1 MSGDRGDRGVLRS
14 PFYVLRSCPGL
25 RPVVGLWFHA
35 RPEIQNEPRVY
46 HSRAL
51 GEGDNT
57 SHVGFG
63 EVLPIQAVEEGRF
76 GFVQFA
82 ARDLAA
88 SSKVFGTKTSK
99 AFGDIARRGR
109 GRPSELIAKSKI
121 SRGRA
126 RLSECEDFALHF
138 IRELPSF
145 KLLETCG
152 CHGNGQMHE
161 RFHGGSCRK
170 AAENSRKAER
180 RTQNVERHHHDAVA
194 LYAA

>member
-1 MSGDRGDRGVLRS
+1 MNGDRVVLRS
-14 PFYVLRSCPGL
+14 AFYVLRSCPGL
-25 RPVVGLWFHA
+25 RPAVGLWFHA
-35 RPEIQNEPRVY
+35 RPEIQNQPGVH

-63 EVLPIQAVEEGRF
+63 EVLSIQAVEERRF

-109 GRPSELIAKSKI
+109 GRPSELIAESKI
-121 SRGRA
+121 SRGRT
-126 RLSECEDFALHF
+126 RLSECEDFSLHF
-138 IRELPSF
+138 IRELPSL

-152 CHGNGQMHE
+152 GHGNGRMHK
-161 RFHGGSCRK
+161 RFHGGSGRK
-170 AAENSRKAER
+170 SEKNGGHAER